1 MFGQVESCKEFVR
14 RIVRCLVKL
23 RASRCCSENCKLFD

>member
-1 MFGQVESCKEFVR
+1 MFGRVESFKVFDL

-23 RASRCCSENCKLFD
+23 RAVRSLFGEL